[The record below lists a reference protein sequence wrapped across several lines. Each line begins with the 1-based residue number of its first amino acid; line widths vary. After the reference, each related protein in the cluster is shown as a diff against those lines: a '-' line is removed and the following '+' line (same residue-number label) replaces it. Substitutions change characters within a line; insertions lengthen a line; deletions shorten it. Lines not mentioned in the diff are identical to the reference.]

1 MHPVCEFEFLILS
14 DFIPNITG
22 NDGPLWGSIL
32 SPADQ
37 MDVLSVGGFGG
48 EGRVAPFSSRG
59 MTTSDLIS
67 GGMGRVKPDLLAP
80 SVNLYS
86 SSGTE
91 PYGCVTLT
99 GTSVATPVVTGAVA
113 VLLSYAFEPVKYVNS
128 TILESLGEGKGNATL
143 GNRGNS
149 SHAETVTETVIYDRK
164 SPKFLRLKN
173 IAAVK
178 QIILSSSK
186 PSPVPGQRS
195 LLHIYINIS
204 INISISLYTSSLS
217 PSVSLFVSLS
227 LLYFILFYFCSHF
240 SLPLM

>member
-1 MHPVCEFEFLILS
+1 MLVTMASYCTARYFM
-14 DFIPNITG
+14 TAG

-59 MTTSDLIS
+59 MTTSDLMS

-80 SVNLYS
+80 SINLYS
-86 SSGTE
+86 SSGGE
-91 PYGCVTLT
+91 PYRCVTLT

-113 VLLSYAFEPVKYVNS
+113 VLLSYAFEPVVYINS
-128 TILESLGEGKGNATL
+128 TISSGNMTGAS
-143 GNRGNS
+143 GSNS
-149 SHAETVTETVIYDRK
+149 SYTETSAVENVIYNRK

-186 PSPVPGQRS
+186 PSPLPGKQ
-195 LLHIYINIS
+195 
-204 INISISLYTSSLS
+204 S
-217 PSVSLFVSLS
+217 P
-227 LLYFILFYFCSHF
+227 
-240 SLPLM
+240 LPLP

>member
-1 MHPVCEFEFLILS
+1 MYPACEFEFLILS

-113 VLLSYAFEPVKYVNS
+113 VLLSYAFEPVKYINS

-149 SHAETVTETVIYDRK
+149 RHAETVTETVIYDRK

-186 PSPVPGQRS
+186 PSPVPGQLGLLPISIIVSINVSIYLSTLARS
-195 LLHIYINIS
+195 LHLSRYLF
-204 INISISLYTSSLS
+204 LY
-217 PSVSLFVSLS
+217 
-227 LLYFILFYFCSHF
+227 LYCI
-240 SLPLM
+240 